1 MEKDGGTAS
10 VIESAPTSPA
20 INVIS
25 RYVRRSKGRV
35 DPADLMIDRA
45 TFSVLVDF
53 QCSKLRGDRRKIR
66 FVVAVTL
73 KTLNEDLSSRASRGR
88 RRRRR
93 RVQT

>member
-1 MEKDGGTAS
+1 MLFPVMLDD
-10 VIESAPTSPA
+10 
-20 INVIS
+20 
-25 RYVRRSKGRV
+25 RSKGRV

-88 RRRRR
+88 RGRRGRGRRR